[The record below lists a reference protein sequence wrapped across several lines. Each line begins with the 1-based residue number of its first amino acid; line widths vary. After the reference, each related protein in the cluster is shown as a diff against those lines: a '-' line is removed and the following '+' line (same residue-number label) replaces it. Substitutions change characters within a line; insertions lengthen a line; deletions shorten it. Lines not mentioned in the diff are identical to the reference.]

1 MRGHSLTD
9 YPRGGSAVES
19 VWIRAQQ
26 HGLPSNPFH
35 RRLYMH
41 DDEDLGKLSPAF
53 AEDLG
58 DLQYNFRKLAGTV
71 PVKSQVLVLRFAA
84 YRDHRYLAGGAVCT
98 KFRHHRADDDTEVQV
113 PSSLELVVTS
123 VATKL
128 MVVNA
133 ATSVEVSQRVLADL
147 VEYFKVDVSFL
158 RYNDNR
164 MHASILVAEWPVRPG
179 IPDPDPLAV
188 VYFADGDP
196 VFALTEHQK
205 EPVVFR
211 PELATDDYQRTINE
225 GWSIATSSMAC
236 VPLLSG
242 DTTTG
247 VLGFIKSGDRDWLPE
262 ELNALTAIASLFAQ
276 VQARIGV
283 EAQLRYLAE
292 HDDLTRLHNRRALL
306 AHLDARLAA
315 GQPGPVSALFF
326 DLDRLKAINDYLG
339 HTAGDWFIRV
349 LAERLRK
356 GADVP
361 TLIAR
366 LGGDEFVVVPAS
378 PTDADAAEALAYRL
392 QSILREPVAIDGE
405 LLTRTVSIG
414 VALGVPGRDT
424 TSDLLR
430 RADQAVL
437 SAKSSGGNKVA
448 VFSDDMSMESEFRN
462 DIELHLQSVIETGA
476 LVLHYLPEVDMRTG
490 EILAAEALVRWQH
503 PTRGLLAPDAFIG
516 VAESIN
522 LAGELGRWVMRAACA
537 EFTRWRSRGVGR
549 DTVLRINVSPVQLVT
564 EGFVE
569 SVAGII
575 DEFGLDGGSV
585 CLEITE
591 SVVVQD
597 IETTRITLAGLKEV
611 GVQVAIDDFGTGYSV
626 LSHLKSLPVDTLKI
640 DKGFVREL
648 GSNLG
653 DLAIVRA
660 IIALAEAFGLQL
672 VAEGVETE
680 AAAMTL
686 LRHGCHRAQGFLLS
700 RPIAGEAMES
710 LLAAGLIPVDFSAT
724 PRVV

>member
-1 MRGHSLTD
+1 
-9 YPRGGSAVES
+9 
-19 VWIRAQQ
+19 
-26 HGLPSNPFH
+26 
-35 RRLYMH
+35 
-41 DDEDLGKLSPAF
+41 
-53 AEDLG
+53 
-58 DLQYNFRKLAGTV
+58 
-71 PVKSQVLVLRFAA
+71 
-84 YRDHRYLAGGAVCT
+84 
-98 KFRHHRADDDTEVQV
+98 V

-123 VATKL
+123 VATHL
-128 MVVNA
+128 MGVNA

-147 VEYFKVDVSFL
+147 VKYFDVDVSFL
-158 RYNDNR
+158 RRNDHR
-164 MHASILVAEWPVRPG
+164 IRASVLVAEWPVRPG

-188 VYFADGDP
+188 VYFADADP
-196 VFALTEHQK
+196 VFALAEHQK
-205 EPVVFR
+205 EPLVLR
-211 PELATDDYQRTINE
+211 PEPATDDYQRTIEE
-225 GWSIATSSMAC
+225 GRHIPLTSMAC

-242 DTTTG
+242 EVTSG
-247 VLGFIKSGDRDWLPE
+247 VLGFVKFGDRDWSPE
-262 ELNALTAIASLFAQ
+262 ELNALKAIASLFAQ
-276 VQARIGV
+276 VQARV
-283 EAQLRYLAE
+283 QAEEQLRYLAE
-292 HDDLTRLHNRRALL
+292 HDDLTGLHNRRALL
-306 AHLDARLAA
+306 AHLDARLSA
-315 GQPGPVSALFF
+315 GQPGPVSTLFF

-349 LAERLRK
+349 LAGRLTE
-356 GADVP
+356 GSDDAS
-361 TLIAR
+361 LIAR

-378 PTDADAAEALAYRL
+378 PMDANTAEALACRL
-392 QSILREPVAIDGE
+392 QSTLRERVAIDGE
-405 LLTRTVSIG
+405 MLTRTVSIG

-437 SAKSSGGNKVA
+437 TAKSSGGNMVA
-448 VFSDDMSMESEFRN
+448 VFTDDMSLDSEFRN
-462 DIELHLQSVIETGA
+462 DIELHLQGAIKAGA

-503 PTRGLLAPDAFIG
+503 PTRGLLSPDAFIG

-522 LAGELGRWVMRAACA
+522 LAGELGRWVMRSACSEFA
-537 EFTRWRSRGVGR
+537 EWRSRGVGR
-549 DTVLRINVSPVQLVT
+549 HAVLRLNVSPVQLVT
-564 EGFVE
+564 DGFVE

-575 DEFGLDGGSV
+575 DEFGLEGGSV

-597 IETTRITLAGLKEV
+597 IDTTRITLAGLKDV

-648 GSNLG
+648 GSNPG

-680 AAAMTL
+680 AAAITL

-700 RPIAGEAMES
+700 RPVAGQAMEA
-710 LLAAGLIPVDFSAT
+710 LLAKGRIPLHFSAT
-724 PRVV
+724 PRV